1 MFALFP
7 YIRNI
12 TYYLMF
18 ATVLGMFAPAGKYK
32 KFVSLVMGFVLL
44 ALILQPLARF
54 GHGEIPITD
63 WFSGIFPQEVAD
75 DDWERAYLRWRN
87 TYLRGAFED
96 QLSMQLESLLSEFT
110 VHSSE
115 FTYSDDFSQLTGV
128 WVTVSHEEAENRR
141 VPFIR
146 IQPVQVGQQAE
157 ACETTELVKSL
168 IAEFYNLSKN
178 HINVIVL

>member
-1 MFALFP
+1 
-7 YIRNI
+7 
-12 TYYLMF
+12 MF
-18 ATVLGMFAPAGKYK
+18 ATVLSMFAPSGKYK

-63 WFSGIFPQEVAD
+63 WFSNIFPQEVAD

-96 QLSMQLESLLSEFT
+96 QLSMQLESLLSDFT
-110 VHSSE
+110 VYSSE
-115 FTYSDDFSQLTGV
+115 FTYSDDFSQITGV
-128 WVTVSHEEAENRR
+128 WVTVSQQEAQSSR

-146 IQPVQVGQQAE
+146 IQPVQIGQPEE
-157 ACETTELVKSL
+157 ACETAERVKSL
-168 IAEFYNLSKN
+168 IAEFYNLSKS
-178 HINVIVL
+178 HIYVTVS